1 MSFPGSRSPFFIVG
15 VIFMGG
21 MIDKQKLSMEVIDML
36 IDNGLEEPWLM
47 AIVDSFIL
55 RLENR
60 SEVEGIV
67 FGFADDKPFVCL
79 EIGLLQNVFEVD
91 YPDLNYYLI
100 SSNTGFYDKV
110 LSIDMPAALSQSS
123 FALGIDS
130 LMKYLSI
137 QIDMGSLLDGGMTLE
152 EFDKRLADLL

>member
-1 MSFPGSRSPFFIVG
+1 
-15 VIFMGG
+15 MGG
-21 MIDKQKLSMEVIDML
+21 MIDKQKLSLEVIDML

-60 SEVEGIV
+60 SEVEGVV
-67 FGFADDKPFVCL
+67 FGFADHKPFISL
-79 EIGLLQNVFEVD
+79 EIGMLQNVFEVD
-91 YPDLNYYLI
+91 YPYLNYYLL
-100 SSNTGFYDKV
+100 SSSSGFFDKV
-110 LSIDMPAALSQSS
+110 LSIDMPMSMEVDA
-123 FALGIDS
+123 FDKGIES

-152 EFDKRLADLL
+152 EFDKRLSELL